1 MTTLHGGP
9 LDGEE
14 MDLAWATPAEL
25 RDGLALICERGI
37 YGPGGRSLYSPS
49 RGREC
54 RRAEEV
60 LPAGRLLRGRRS
72 GLG

>member
-37 YGPGGRSLYSPS
+37 YGPGGRSLYSLHPDGVM
-49 RGREC
+49 RHDGDT
-54 RRAEEV
+54 
-60 LPAGRLLRGRRS
+60 P
-72 GLG
+72 